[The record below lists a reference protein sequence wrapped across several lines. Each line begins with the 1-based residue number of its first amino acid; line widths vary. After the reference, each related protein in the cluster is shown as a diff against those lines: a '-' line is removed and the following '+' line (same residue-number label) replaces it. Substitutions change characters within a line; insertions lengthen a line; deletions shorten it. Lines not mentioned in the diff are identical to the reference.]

1 MQNVKEIQNSKGFE
15 SKKMITFY
23 FPRRYVLII
32 LGFLG
37 MVSVYTMRVNL
48 SVALVAMV
56 NQTTTSSSNG
66 SLHEFVECPNLLNA
80 GTQTES
86 TQFKGTRYNWD
97 SKVQGTI
104 LGSFFYG
111 YILTQVPGGVLAERF
126 GGKWLFGVGT
136 FITAVFSILTPLAA
150 SLGTTA
156 FIVVRVLEGIGE
168 GVTFPAMN
176 YLISTWAP
184 MTERSRFST
193 IIFTGNPFGN
203 VIAMPISGLL
213 SSASFLGGWPA
224 VFYVFGGLG
233 CIWFVFWSFLVYET
247 PDRHPTISKEELFLI
262 EQNNDEKLKQKPA
275 VPWRDIFTSIPM
287 WALIIAHTGHNFGYY
302 LLMTEMPTY
311 LNNILH
317 FDLKSN
323 GFLSAIPY
331 IAQGAAAWVASFIAD
346 RLRVSETM
354 SITSIRKLFQII
366 GVFGPACC
374 LLLINISG
382 CRPQLIVAL
391 LTLGMGFNGCIY
403 SGFNVTHVDMCPDF
417 AGTAFAI
424 TNAVA
429 NLMGIIGPLV
439 VGYFTAT
446 GSTIHNWSEVFYT
459 AAAVYFVSGAI
470 FAIFGS
476 AEVQQWGTAT
486 VEVKEEKNE
495 KKLSIIPDVICSH

>member
-23 FPRRYVLII
+23 FPRRYVLVI

-86 TQFKGTRYNWD
+86 TQFK
-97 SKVQGTI
+97 
-104 LGSFFYG
+104 FFYG

-233 CIWFVFWSFLVYET
+233 CIWFVFWSFLVYES
-247 PDRHPTISKEELFLI
+247 PDRHPTISKEELFFI
-262 EQNNDEKLKQKPA
+262 EQNNDEKLKQ
-275 VPWRDIFTSIPM
+275 
-287 WALIIAHTGHNFGYY
+287 